1 MASRV
6 SCIVLCLALIVVA
19 ACAGLAATPA
29 EARAVAGYTAP
40 AADAAD
46 VGGGGSFGIGGLR
59 RGRWNARS
67 LQGGKR
73 EVPGGPD
80 PQHHC

>member
-1 MASRV
+1 MASGRI

-19 ACAGLAATPA
+19 AGAGLAATPA
-29 EARAVAGYTAP
+29 EARALA
-40 AADAAD
+40 
-46 VGGGGSFGIGGLR
+46 GGGSFGIGGLR
-59 RGRWNARS
+59 RGRWNNARS